1 MVFYMKDCLNKYIE
15 DDELEKLLANKNS
28 FEVPFLY
35 YLKETIIES
44 NNYSGFTKQNIISSF
59 KIIEH
64 YDYQWLTQNK
74 KRLLNCNDVTEA
86 ISATGELRCY
96 GYLLSAFG
104 SKNVRPIP
112 TSKKP
117 TPDFEICGSLNDKIY
132 IEVNTLQMNEDEKK
146 SLKEFLSYKEID
158 SDKRCIIREHCVA
171 PFGRKNAICITDNV
185 IHKLCQVKANEKQC
199 YNDDVSLLW
208 IDVQDKD
215 MNNISRRA
223 FSTCPVE
230 TWNGMLQSN
239 ELWYAFYGE
248 KGMPI
253 YENWESVFDYRLI
266 SSKMRHN
273 GRFHKDSNSKVSAVI
288 FSFPNSTIIYE
299 NPYCEN
305 KIPEWFIKGAFS
317 LRWFEYE
324 HSKINFPTQTL
335 LAQLEID
342 KKIIYAFEKRLNNDE
357 NFYGGEK

>member
-1 MVFYMKDCLNKYIE
+1 
-15 DDELEKLLANKNS
+15 
-28 FEVPFLY
+28 
-35 YLKETIIES
+35 
-44 NNYSGFTKQNIISSF
+44 
-59 KIIEH
+59 
-64 YDYQWLTQNK
+64 
-74 KRLLNCNDVTEA
+74 
-86 ISATGELRCY
+86 
-96 GYLLSAFG
+96 
-104 SKNVRPIP
+104 
-112 TSKKP
+112 
-117 TPDFEICGSLNDKIY
+117 
-132 IEVNTLQMNEDEKK
+132 
-146 SLKEFLSYKEID
+146 
-158 SDKRCIIREHCVA
+158 
-171 PFGRKNAICITDNV
+171 
-185 IHKLCQVKANEKQC
+185 
-199 YNDDVSLLW
+199 
-208 IDVQDKD
+208 
-215 MNNISRRA
+215 
-223 FSTCPVE
+223 
-230 TWNGMLQSN
+230 MLQSN

-266 SSKMRHN
+266 SPKMRYN